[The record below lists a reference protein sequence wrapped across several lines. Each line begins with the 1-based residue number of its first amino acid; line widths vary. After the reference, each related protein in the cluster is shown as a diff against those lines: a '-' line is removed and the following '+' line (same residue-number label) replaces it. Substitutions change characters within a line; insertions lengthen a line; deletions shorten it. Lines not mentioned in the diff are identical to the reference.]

1 MEGISTLTNQGI
13 QFRVECFYL
22 WDVERDVPGATP
34 RGVPEAKKPAAQA
47 VGCVQSGG
55 GEEHTRGTALR
66 LVYPI
71 CYKSP
76 ETSAL

>member
-13 QFRVECFYL
+13 Q
-22 WDVERDVPGATP
+22 
-34 RGVPEAKKPAAQA
+34 PAAQA